1 MRKIKANLIPTTKG
15 RLGAKCWVSMK
26 FPGKPSHQQG
36 FTIVEIVTACVIFPL
51 IVVSIYGAFRAVS
64 DDYAQARQFNDMYA
78 VLSACPEIDRALD
91 YDIVTG
97 TNNCYPN
104 NTFYGENG
112 GSAVFTYTPTLNVT
126 QTNLLP
132 NTDPLQAV
140 PDSKVIDISVTHLN
154 NVGSPLELRIL
165 ITRNGIGQL

>member
-1 MRKIKANLIPTTKG
+1 MKLSLKTKN
-15 RLGAKCWVSMK
+15 
-26 FPGKPSHQQG
+26 QQKG
-36 FTIVEIVTACVIFPL
+36 FTIVEIATACVIFPI
-51 IVVSIYGAFRAVS
+51 IVVSVYTAFKAVLN
-64 DDYAQARQFNDMYA
+64 DYARARQFNDMYA

-112 GSAVFTYTPTLNVT
+112 GSAIYSYSPTLTVTPTSSLSG
-126 QTNLLP
+126 
-132 NTDPLQAV
+132 TDPLQPI
-140 PDSKVIDISVTHLN
+140 PDSKVIDINVTRP
-154 NVGSPLELRIL
+154 GSTGAPLELRML

>member
-1 MRKIKANLIPTTKG
+1 MKIDNKKL
-15 RLGAKCWVSMK
+15 S
-26 FPGKPSHQQG
+26 QDG
-36 FTIVEIVTACVIFPL
+36 FTIVEIVTAIIVFPM
-51 IVVSIYGAFRAVS
+51 IVASLYTAFRAVS
-64 DDYAQARQFNDMYA
+64 TDYARARQYNDIYA

-104 NTFYGENG
+104 NTFYGENNG
-112 GSAVFTYTPTLNVT
+112 LAVYNYSPALTVT
-126 QTNLLP
+126 QTSSLP

-140 PDSKVIDISVTHLN
+140 PDSKVIDISVNRINSSAT
-154 NVGSPLELRIL
+154 PMELRML

>member
-1 MRKIKANLIPTTKG
+1 
-15 RLGAKCWVSMK
+15 MK
-26 FPGKPSHQQG
+26 KTNSFG
-36 FTIVEIVTACVIFPL
+36 FTMVEILTACIVFPM
-51 IVVSIYGAFRAVS
+51 IVVSVYTAFRAVS
-64 DDYAQARQFNDMYA
+64 MTYAQARQFNDMYA

-112 GSAVFTYTPTLNVT
+112 GSAVYTYSPNLTVT
-126 QTNLLP
+126 QTSALP
-132 NTDPLQAV
+132 NSDPVQLV
-140 PDSKVIDISVTHLN
+140 PDSKIIDITVTRI
-154 NVGSPLELRIL
+154 GSSSPALELRML

>member
-1 MRKIKANLIPTTKG
+1 MKG
-15 RLGAKCWVSMK
+15 NSK
-26 FPGKPSHQQG
+26 G
-36 FTIVEIVTACVIFPL
+36 FTIVEIAVACAVFPL
-51 IVVSIYGAFRAVS
+51 IVISMYTTFRAVGKT
-64 DDYAQARQFNDMYA
+64 YTEAKQFNEIYA

-97 TNNCYPN
+97 SNNCYPN

-112 GSAVFTYTPTLNVT
+112 GSAVFTYTPTLTVT
-126 QTNLLP
+126 PTASLP

-140 PDSKVIDISVTHLN
+140 PDSKVIDITVKRVT
-154 NVGSPLELRIL
+154 SAKPLELRML

>member
-1 MRKIKANLIPTTKG
+1 MKLTKKL
-15 RLGAKCWVSMK
+15 RDER
-26 FPGKPSHQQG
+26 G
-36 FTIVEIVTACVIFPL
+36 FTMVEIVTACIVFPL
-51 IVVSIYGAFRAVS
+51 IVIATYSAFRAINLE
-64 DDYAQARQFNDMYA
+64 YTRARQFNDMYA

-97 TNNCYPN
+97 SNNCYPN

-112 GSAVFTYTPTLNVT
+112 GSAVFTYTPTLTVT
-126 QTNLLP
+126 QTSSLA

-140 PDSKVIDISVTHLN
+140 PDSKVIDITVSRVN
-154 NVGSPLELRIL
+154 SSAPPMELRML